1 MLWLL
6 FKVYFCLKSCLK
18 ILAFALDNSGCFY
31 GWFSTC
37 LEDIM
42 KRVAES
48 KYFWGNLRP
57 VLGKLMSS
65 NFDKNKMTSH
75 QALRHSI
82 ISTDE
87 ICQGITFLINRS
99 LELDRGMK

>member
-1 MLWLL
+1 
-6 FKVYFCLKSCLK
+6 
-18 ILAFALDNSGCFY
+18 
-31 GWFSTC
+31 
-37 LEDIM
+37 
-42 KRVAES
+42 
-48 KYFWGNLRP
+48 
-57 VLGKLMSS
+57 MSS

-75 QALRHSI
+75 QALRYSI

>member
-6 FKVYFCLKSCLK
+6 FKVYFRLKFF
-18 ILAFALDNSGCFY
+18 LAFALDNSGCFY

-37 LEDIM
+37 LEDTM

-57 VLGKLMSS
+57 VLGKLVSS
-65 NFDKNKMTSH
+65 NFDKNKMTPH
-75 QALRHSI
+75 QALRYSI
-82 ISTDE
+82 ISIDE
-87 ICQGITFLINRS
+87 ICQAITFLINRG
-99 LELDRGMK
+99 LELDRDMK